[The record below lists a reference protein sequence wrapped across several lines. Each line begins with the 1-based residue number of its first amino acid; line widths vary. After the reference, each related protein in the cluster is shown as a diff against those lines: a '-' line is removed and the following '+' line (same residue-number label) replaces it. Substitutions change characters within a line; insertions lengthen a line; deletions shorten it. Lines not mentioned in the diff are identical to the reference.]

1 MYKNSFL
8 LFVLNLPLALF
19 IQMSLTIAWGKTVK
33 NYLLTAN
40 SAKIEN
46 NFKQMFL
53 SPSGPPGTMKVYRQ
67 KTDLLVFNQH
77 RPTD

>member
-1 MYKNSFL
+1 MYKNSFIL
-8 LFVLNLPLALF
+8 LVLNLPLALF
-19 IQMSLTIAWGKTVK
+19 IQMSLTFAWGKTVK

-46 NFKQMFL
+46 TFKPVFL
-53 SPSGPPGTMKVYRQ
+53 TASGLPGTMKAHRQ
-67 KTDLLVFNQH
+67 KIELLVFNQH